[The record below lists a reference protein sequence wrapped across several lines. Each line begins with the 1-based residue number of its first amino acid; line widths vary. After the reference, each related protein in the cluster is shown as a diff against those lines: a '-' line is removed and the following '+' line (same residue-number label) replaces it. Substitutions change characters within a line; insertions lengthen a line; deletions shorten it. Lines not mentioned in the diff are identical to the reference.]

1 MLVYISLADQQPP
14 SFPEDIDNGTIV
26 SELHN
31 LLTSVGGKHAEYSIP
46 TTINAVE
53 GEEGEEGESPFPEG
67 FDLELH
73 DDDKEEED
81 AVKRKP
87 ETKLRKVTSGCDLTC
102 E

>member
-1 MLVYISLADQQPP
+1 M
-14 SFPEDIDNGTIV
+14 

-31 LLTSVGGKHAEYSIP
+31 LLTSVGGKHAEHSIP

-53 GEEGEEGESPFPEG
+53 REEGEGESPFPEG

-73 DDDKEEED
+73 YEVDKEEED

-102 E
+102 EYIFFCGWSVKSRSLY

>member
-1 MLVYISLADQQPP
+1 M
-14 SFPEDIDNGTIV
+14 DNGTIV

-46 TTINAVE
+46 TINAVEREE
-53 GEEGEEGESPFPEG
+53 GEEGEEGEGEEGEREGESLFPEG

-73 DDDKEEED
+73 DEDDKEEED